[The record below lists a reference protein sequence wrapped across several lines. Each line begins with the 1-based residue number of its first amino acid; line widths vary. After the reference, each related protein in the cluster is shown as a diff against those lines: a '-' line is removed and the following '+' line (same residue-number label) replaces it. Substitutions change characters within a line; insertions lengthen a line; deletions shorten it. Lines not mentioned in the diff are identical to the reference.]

1 MIFSRRTKP
10 HPPVLAACMILA
22 LLWLFNDKRVANQEL
37 LKHDHSFTNME
48 VSSIASSKP
57 EFMDAK
63 PQIEDK
69 VVVIGKLSNEDTSW
83 VVELQKWI
91 SSISLLFS
99 LQLTQLYLNSWTSA
113 IYTVDSLTAPLH
125 TPMNKGKE
133 GVAYLTYI
141 IDNYHAL
148 PRTMAFIH
156 AHRDGY
162 PRAWHV
168 DCPNYSNV
176 GSLLALRTDFI
187 QPQGYANLRCI
198 HEPGCRNPA
207 KPFQSPEDVE
217 PDHIYELSLPEAWGN
232 IFEGVEEMAE
242 IPEEFATACCAQ
254 FAVSREQ
261 VLKNDLQQYVR
272 LRDWLIETT
281 LSDDMSGR
289 VLEYLWH
296 VIFGRPAV
304 ECPQLEKCWCDLYG
318 RCELWNMQGLAERLE
333 TWQTTAF
340 LWYVYYSKIFSEKW
354 DHCLKEWEMNQAK
367 LEVCLELILWICR
380 YHPSA
385 LDWLI
390 NCWFNSCLIGV
401 ESKGS

>member
-1 MIFSRRTKP
+1 M
-10 HPPVLAACMILA
+10 
-22 LLWLFNDKRVANQEL
+22 
-37 LKHDHSFTNME
+37 
-48 VSSIASSKP
+48 
-57 EFMDAK
+57 
-63 PQIEDK
+63 EDK
-69 VVVIGKLSNEDTSW
+69 VIVIGKLSSEDTSW
-83 VVELQKWI
+83 VVELQ
-91 SSISLLFS
+91 
-99 LQLTQLYLNSWTSA
+99 NWTSA

-133 GVAYLTYI
+133 GMAYLTYI

-156 AHRDGY
+156 SHRDGY

-168 DCPNYSNV
+168 DYPNYSNV

-187 QPQGYANLRCI
+187 QRQGYANLRCI

-207 KPFQSPEDVE
+207 KPFRSPEDVE
-217 PDHIYELSLPEAWGN
+217 PDHIYELSLPEAWGKF
-232 IFEGVEEMAE
+232 FEGVEEMAE
-242 IPEEFATACCAQ
+242 VPQEFATACCAQ

-318 RCELWNMQGLAERLE
+318 RCELWDMQNSAERLE
-333 TWQTTAF
+333 T
-340 LWYVYYSKIFSEKW
+340 
-354 DHCLKEWEMNQAK
+354 
-367 LEVCLELILWICR
+367 
-380 YHPSA
+380 
-385 LDWLI
+385 
-390 NCWFNSCLIGV
+390 
-401 ESKGS
+401 